1 MNQQQF
7 NQIKAAVLYMLRFG
21 EYQQALGMLQG
32 ACAMTNLQSTKANGL
47 IRDLDQLFKWVNL
60 AGECAI
66 DRKFDDMQRQEWLD
80 TQASLEA
87 SVRL

>member
-7 NQIKAAVLYMLRFG
+7 NQIKAAVLSMLRFG

-32 ACAMTNLQSTKANGL
+32 ACAMTNLQSTEANGL
-47 IRDLDQLFKWVNL
+47 IRDLDQLFKLVDL

-66 DRKFDDMQRQEWLD
+66 DRKFDDMQRQEWHE
-80 TQASLEA
+80 TQVGLQE
-87 SVRL
+87 SVR

>member
-7 NQIKAAVLYMLRFG
+7 NQIKAMVLSMLRFG

-47 IRDLDQLFKWVNL
+47 ARDLDQLFKWVNM

-66 DRKFDDMQRQEWLD
+66 DRKFDNAQRQEWHD
-80 TQASLEA
+80 TQSSLEE
-87 SVRL
+87 SVR

>member
-1 MNQQQF
+1 MDQQQF
-7 NQIKAAVLYMLRFG
+7 NFLQNGVLYALRCG
-21 EYQQALGMLQG
+21 NCEQALGMLQG
-32 ACAMTNLQSTKANGL
+32 ACAVTSLHVTHANGL
-47 IRDLDQLFKWVNL
+47 DIDQLFKWVNL

-66 DRKFDDMQRQEWLD
+66 DRRFDDMQRQEWHD

>member
-7 NQIKAAVLYMLRFG
+7 NQIKAMVLSMLRHG

-32 ACAMTNLQSTKANGL
+32 ACAVTSLQSTKANGL
-47 IRDLDQLFKWVNL
+47 SRDLDQLFKWVNL

-66 DRKFDDMQRQEWLD
+66 DRRFDDMQRQEWHD
-80 TQASLEA
+80 TQASLEV

>member
-1 MNQQQF
+1 MNESQF
-7 NQIKAAVLYMLRFG
+7 NAIKAIVLSMLRFG

-32 ACAMTNLQSTKANGL
+32 ACAVTSLHVTYANGL
-47 IRDLDQLFKWVNL
+47 DIDQLFKWVDL

-66 DRKFDDMQRQEWLD
+66 DRRFDDMQRQEWHD

>member
-7 NQIKAAVLYMLRFG
+7 NAIKAMVLSMLRFG

-32 ACAMTNLQSTKANGL
+32 ACAVTSLQSTKANGL
-47 IRDLDQLFKWVNL
+47 ARDLDQLFKWVNL
-60 AGECAI
+60 AGIAAI
-66 DRKFDDMQRQEWLD
+66 DRQFDNAQHQEWHD
-80 TQASLEA
+80 TKASLEV

>member
-7 NQIKAAVLYMLRFG
+7 NAIKAMVLSMLRFG

-32 ACAMTNLQSTKANGL
+32 ACAVTSLHVTHANGL
-47 IRDLDQLFKWVNL
+47 DIDQLFKWANL

-66 DRKFDDMQRQEWLD
+66 DRRFDNAQHQEWHD
-80 TQASLEA
+80 RQVSLEE
-87 SVRL
+87 SVR

>member
-7 NQIKAAVLYMLRFG
+7 NQIKAMVLSMLRFG

-32 ACAMTNLQSTKANGL
+32 ACAMTNLHVTYANGL
-47 IRDLDQLFKWVNL
+47 DIDQLFKWVNM

-66 DRKFDDMQRQEWLD
+66 DRRFDDMQRQEWHD
-80 TQASLEA
+80 TQASLEV

>member
-7 NQIKAAVLYMLRFG
+7 NFLQNGVSYALHCG
-21 EYQQALGMLQG
+21 NCEQALGMLQG
-32 ACAMTNLQSTKANGL
+32 ACAVTSLQSTEANGL
-47 IRDLDQLFKWVNL
+47 SRDLDQLFKWVDL
-60 AGECAI
+60 AGIAAI
-66 DRKFDDMQRQEWLD
+66 DRKFDDMQRQEWHD

>member
-7 NQIKAAVLYMLRFG
+7 NQIKAMVLSMLRFG

-32 ACAMTNLQSTKANGL
+32 ACAVTSLHVTYANGL
-47 IRDLDQLFKWVNL
+47 DIDQLFKWVDL

-66 DRKFDDMQRQEWLD
+66 DRKFDDMQHQEWHE

-87 SVRL
+87 SVR

>member
-1 MNQQQF
+1 MNNEQF
-7 NQIKAAVLYMLRFG
+7 NAIKAMVLYVLRFG

-47 IRDLDQLFKWVNL
+47 ILDLDQLFKWVNL

-66 DRKFDDMQRQEWLD
+66 DRRFDDMQRQEWHN
-80 TQASLEA
+80 TQSSL
-87 SVRL
+87 